1 MSNTY
6 RTELVFKGDVKFN
19 KGEQDIYRD
28 MMKQRFGIEV
38 FDMTAEGNDIVF
50 FNRGGALG
58 KKHLNVFKTL
68 KEKEDDIIRVYIE
81 DDVDDYKR
89 SFKM

>member
-1 MSNTY
+1 
-6 RTELVFKGDVKFN
+6 
-19 KGEQDIYRD
+19 
-28 MMKQRFGIEV
+28 
-38 FDMTAEGNDIVF
+38 MTVDGNSIVF

-68 KEKEDDIIRVYIE
+68 KEKEDDVIRVYIE

-89 SFKM
+89 NFKM

>member
-19 KGEQDIYRD
+19 KGEQDIYKD

-38 FDMTAEGNDIVF
+38 F
-50 FNRGGALG
+50 
-58 KKHLNVFKTL
+58 
-68 KEKEDDIIRVYIE
+68 
-81 DDVDDYKR
+81 
-89 SFKM
+89 